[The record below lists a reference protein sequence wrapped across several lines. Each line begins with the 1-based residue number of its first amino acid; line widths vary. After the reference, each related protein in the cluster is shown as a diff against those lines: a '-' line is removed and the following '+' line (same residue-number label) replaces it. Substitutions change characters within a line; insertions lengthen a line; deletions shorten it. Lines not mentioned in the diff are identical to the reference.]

1 MICLKNDHGW
11 ADILAV
17 IVFLVI
23 LIGVMYYFYS
33 LGSPSNV
40 DNIKSATVKMP
51 VDYGNGVYYFR
62 ATSSDFAKS
71 LSEFIGRNNVT
82 VVSMS
87 GDGNCGYGADC
98 GYFVVVKHYETC

>member
-1 MICLKNDHGW
+1 MIYLKNDSGW

-17 IVFLVI
+17 IVFLAI

-40 DNIKSATVKMP
+40 ENIKSATVKMP

-71 LSEFIGRNNVT
+71 MSEFIGRTNAT
-82 VVSMS
+82 VLAIS

-98 GYFVVVKHYETC
+98 GYFVVVQR